1 VIVNEFSGSNVEF
14 GTPPAPWVMGRFFG
28 WFGTRTRTRTRPTAL
43 AKVPD
48 DPLGTLSF
56 ALLLGIYQIDAL
68 LVLVLVCS
76 RRSRVWAIH
85 VLQKGGRAK
94 QFFPDK
100 QLCRFVVA
108 V

>member
-1 VIVNEFSGSNVEF
+1 VIVNEFSGRNVEF

-28 WFGTRTRTRTRPTAL
+28 WFGTRTCTRTRTTSL
-43 AKVPD
+43 TKVPN

-56 ALLLGIYQIDAL
+56 AVLPGIYQIDAL

-76 RRSRVWAIH
+76 RRSRVWAIL
-85 VLQKGGRAK
+85 VLQKGSRAK
-94 QFFPDK
+94 QFFPNK
-100 QLCRFVVA
+100 RSCRFVVA